1 MDFFE
6 AQDEALKK
14 SKRLVFY
21 YLVAV
26 VLIAVAVYAA
36 VTLGIVVYHGLARS
50 EGLTQGPP
58 VQVPLWDWSRFLASA
73 GGVILVIG
81 LGSVYKSLSLRGG
94 GEAVAKSLGGERVDR
109 STGDGRRRQ
118 LLNVVEEM
126 AIASGVP
133 VPEVYILTGEDSI
146 NAFAAGWGRDDAV
159 IAVSAGALRELSRD
173 ELQGVVAHE
182 YSHILHGDCR
192 LNIRLMGI
200 LFGIM
205 MLSVFGQIMRV
216 TMGLGGRR
224 RGAVIMAGGSRRGG
238 GGKGN
243 GGALIIAVILVIVL
257 VTIIGYVGMFFARL
271 IQAAISRQR
280 EYLADAAAVQ
290 FSRNPEGIS
299 GALKKIGSHAG
310 KGVLEHGNAAEA
322 AHMFFAD
329 GLRQS
334 FSSAFSTHPP
344 LEERVRRLD
353 PNWDG
358 SLPRSGKGMPDER
371 SAPSTAPSASGGS
384 TAAGKAEKGASGRSM
399 IEGMAI
405 LGAVGTMSAGNLRTA
420 RGILSAIPEG
430 LDTRM
435 RESDGARNAV
445 AALLVADNE
454 ADDAGQIALLEE
466 VLGAGAAE
474 EIRSF
479 TDQIRVLPR
488 EARLG
493 VLEMATTTLAH
504 EAEFDRQP
512 FFNLMTRLVEA
523 DERISF
529 YEFCI
534 NRIARERLMRKRGNG
549 ASDTAI
555 RYLKVGPEVAEAA
568 GSVLSVVAREA
579 AGPERARAV
588 MKKAVEE
595 QGLLRAQVN
604 YTDGDETVPEKLDGA
619 LDLLRESAY
628 AIRAEV
634 LRAAVFCIREDGQL
648 APAEAEALRALSLSL
663 DCPLPPLES

>member
-6 AQDEALKK
+6 AQDEAQRKT
-14 SKRLVFY
+14 KRLVFY

-26 VLIAVAVYAA
+26 VLIAVAVYGA
-36 VTLGIVVYHGLARS
+36 VTLGIVVFHGLARS
-50 EGLTQGPP
+50 EGMAQGPP
-58 VQVPLWDWSRFLASA
+58 VEVPLWDLSRFLGAA
-73 GGVILVIG
+73 GGVILVVG
-81 LGSVYKSLSLRGG
+81 LGSLYKVLSLRGG

-205 MLSVFGQIMRV
+205 MLGVFGQIMRV

-224 RGAVIMAGGSRRGG
+224 RGAVIVAGGSRRGG

-299 GALKKIGSHAG
+299 GALKKIGGHAD

-344 LEERVRRLD
+344 LEERIQRLD
-353 PNWDG
+353 PAWDG
-358 SLPRSGKGMPDER
+358 STPPPEEAAPAAPAAVSPGPA
-371 SAPSTAPSASGGS
+371 SATGTGE
-384 TAAGKAEKGASGRSM
+384 AGPAGRSM

-405 LGAVGTMSAGNLRTA
+405 LGAVGTMSAGNLHTA
-420 RGILSAIPEG
+420 KGILSAIPEA

-435 RESDGARNAV
+435 RETDGARNAV

-454 ADDAGQIALLEE
+454 ADDAGQMALLGEA
-466 VLGAGAAE
+466 LGTGAAE

-479 TDQIRVLPR
+479 TASIRNLPR
-488 EARLG
+488 GARLG
-493 VLEMATTTLAH
+493 ILELATTTLAH
-504 EAEFDRQP
+504 EAEFERKP
-512 FFNLMTRLVEA
+512 FFSLMTRLVQA
-523 DERISF
+523 DERMSF

-534 NRIARERLMRKRGNG
+534 RRITRERLQRKTG
-549 ASDTAI
+549 AGGSDTGI
-555 RYLKVGPEVAEAA
+555 RHLKVGPAVAKAA
-568 GSVLSVVAREA
+568 GTVLSVIAREA
-579 AGPERARAV
+579 AGRERAGSV
-588 MKKAVEE
+588 MKKALKG
-595 QGLLRAQVN
+595 QGLLREKVG
-604 YTDGDETVPEKLDGA
+604 YIDGEESSPKALDEA

-634 LRAAVFCIREDGQL
+634 LRTAVFCIREDGQL
-648 APAEAEALRALSLSL
+648 SPAEAEALRALSLSL
-663 DCPLPPLES
+663 DCPLPPLET